1 MRNGRFFSLFSSA
14 PSASFARTFF
24 ISEKVEYNGN
34 QGEIESKGGELTLRH
49 KTERFLNSLSYS
61 YLTGDDGGFDIPQV
75 SEHKVTLNSSYT
87 GEKWAFGVTLR
98 YYSDVST
105 DKNNYKYGL
114 SEKGGDE
121 SYHFDGAFVA
131 YLNTIY
137 KFNKSLSAN
146 LSIDNLFDTK
156 HYGGV
161 PFDGSPVVAS
171 RTPQP
176 LRTFYLG
183 LRYSF

>member
-1 MRNGRFFSLFSSA
+1 
-14 PSASFARTFF
+14 
-24 ISEKVEYNGN
+24 
-34 QGEIESKGGELTLRH
+34 
-49 KTERFLNSLSYS
+49 
-61 YLTGDDGGFDIPQV
+61 
-75 SEHKVTLNSSYT
+75 LNSSYT
-87 GEKWAFGVTLR
+87 GEKWTFGVTLR

-121 SYHFDGAFVA
+121 SYSFDGAFVA
-131 YLNTIY
+131 YLNAIY
-137 KFNKSLSAN
+137 KFSKSLSAD
-146 LSIDNLFDTK
+146 LGIDNLFDTK

-171 RTPQP
+171 RSPQP